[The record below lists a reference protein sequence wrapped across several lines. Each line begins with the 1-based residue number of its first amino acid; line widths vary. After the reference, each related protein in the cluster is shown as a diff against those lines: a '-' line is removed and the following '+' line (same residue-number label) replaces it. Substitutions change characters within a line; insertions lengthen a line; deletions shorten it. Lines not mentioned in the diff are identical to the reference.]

1 MELWATQYIIFNVLW
16 TKGPRIDF
24 EIPVCLYEKDVIC
37 KEKSTHNW
45 SFHQNSEHKHRVR
58 KRYSIV
64 IKLIRESEKDEFHKS
79 NESIH
84 LEPEEISM
92 HMLFTTVTYNY
103 YFLIL
108 LDFCFASC
116 E

>member
-24 EIPVCLYEKDVIC
+24 EIPVCLYENDVIC
-37 KEKSTHNW
+37 KEKVHTQLVFSP
-45 SFHQNSEHKHRVR
+45 
-58 KRYSIV
+58 
-64 IKLIRESEKDEFHKS
+64 ES
-79 NESIH
+79 
-84 LEPEEISM
+84 EEISM
-92 HMLFTTVTYNY
+92 HMLFTTVPYNY